1 MAPPR
6 IWVDRMVSPRCSPGP
21 FQMEGTLPPAGSL
34 PSSHQTTTG
43 TDSSPEE
50 ILRQAGCKQQPG
62 EGAEQW
68 RGAQQRQERLPEEK
82 VIGKVG
88 RLLEREPAK

>member
-1 MAPPR
+1 M
-6 IWVDRMVSPRCSPGP
+6 MLTFGP
-21 FQMEGTLPPAGSL
+21 FQMEGSLLPAGSL
-34 PSSHQTTTG
+34 PSRHQTTAG

-62 EGAEQW
+62 EGAEGVEQW

-88 RLLEREPAK
+88 RLLEKEPAK